1 MFPWD
6 IPRRFDQAVVESLL
20 KTFLETHIVS
30 EVEPDL
36 YPFILFRVSRYV
48 EGSELL

>member
-20 KTFLETHIVS
+20 KTFPETHIVP

-36 YPFILFRVSRYV
+36 YPFILFRTSGYV
-48 EGSELL
+48 KSSELL